1 VDDRRRECDIS
12 VVILAGGTGR
22 RFGSA
27 SVPKL
32 LTNLSGKPLI
42 AYSLETALLLEF
54 AHEVVVVCH
63 PCIRRQTNELVSEM
77 KGVIRRSADK
87 VVVCGG
93 GDSRAA
99 SVEYGLKH
107 ATGRCVMIHDGDR
120 PLATAV
126 LYRRVLD
133 ALKPGTGVVPVIS
146 PTDAIIR
153 EEHAGCSISY
163 LPRNQILLAQTP
175 QAFITEEYRAARE
188 RVQSLEDQYT
198 DDGSVFRAGGYN
210 LVTVPGE
217 RSNAKVTFAVDVGI
231 IESYLEAMKDE

>member
-1 VDDRRRECDIS
+1 MDDRRRECDVS

-22 RFGSA
+22 RFGST

-32 LTNLSGKPLI
+32 LTNLKGKPLI
-42 AYSLETALLLEF
+42 AYSLETALSLEF
-54 AHEVVVVCH
+54 AYELVVVCH
-63 PCIRRQTNELVSEM
+63 PSIRRQTDELVSEM
-77 KGVIRRSADK
+77 KGVITRSVDK

-99 SVEYGLKH
+99 SVECGLKH

-120 PLATAV
+120 PLATTM

-133 ALKPGTGVVPVIS
+133 AMKPGTGVVPVMS
-146 PTDAIIR
+146 PTDAVVQ
-153 EEHAGCSISY
+153 EDHAGRSVGY

-188 RVQSLEDQYT
+188 RVHSRTDQHN
-198 DDGSVFRAGGYN
+198 DDVQTGVH
-210 LVTVPGE
+210 E
-217 RSNAKVTFAVDVGI
+217 RID
-231 IESYLEAMKDE
+231 

>member
-1 VDDRRRECDIS
+1 MDDRGRECDVS
-12 VVILAGGTGR
+12 VIILAGGTGR
-22 RFGSA
+22 RFGST

-32 LTNLSGKPLI
+32 LTNLKGKPLI

-63 PCIRRQTNELVSEM
+63 PSIRRQMDELVSEM
-77 KGVIRRSADK
+77 KGVITRSVDK

-93 GDSRAA
+93 GESRAT
-99 SVEYGLKH
+99 SVECGLKH
-107 ATGRCVMIHDGDR
+107 ATGRCAMIHDGDR

-133 ALKPGTGVVPVIS
+133 ALKPMTGVVPVIGPADS
-146 PTDAIIR
+146 VVQED
-153 EEHAGCSISY
+153 HAGCSIGY

-188 RVQSLEDQYT
+188 RVQSRNDQHT
-198 DDGSVFRAGGYN
+198 DDGSVFVAGGGN
-210 LVTVPGE
+210 LLTVAGE
-217 RSNAKVTFAVDVGI
+217 RSNVKVTFPVDVRVV
-231 IESYLEAMKDE
+231 EFYLDEMKDE